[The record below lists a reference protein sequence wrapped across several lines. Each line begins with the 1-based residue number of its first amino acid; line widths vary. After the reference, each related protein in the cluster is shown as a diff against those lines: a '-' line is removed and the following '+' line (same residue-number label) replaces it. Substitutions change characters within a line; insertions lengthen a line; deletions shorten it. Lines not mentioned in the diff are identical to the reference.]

1 MEPKRE
7 DKRKKRRKKKRQAMF
22 AKAIPVVIAIVLIIA
37 ITGIFYGETLIESVY
52 YTSERE
58 DLYQYFGLVEADD
71 VAIML
76 QDAHVEEKAKLVDGN
91 CYFNMETVEKYFTDR
106 FYINMEEGIVLY
118 TTEKDIYKTNIGEE
132 FSYYTI
138 SGAGENALGCPA
150 AILIGEELYLSAEYV
165 KIFVNFSYEFFPEP
179 NRMMLYTEWGSRQSA
194 GIVKDTKIR
203 YQGGVKSPILKD
215 VFEGD
220 TVYVLETMEK
230 WSKVISTDGLIG
242 YVENKRLEMG
252 EMVAQTPVTGAVALN
267 YQSISHDGKINMA
280 FHQVFSTGA
289 NSTFDSYTA
298 NTKGVN
304 VIAPTW
310 FRIADEEGTMECIAS
325 SDYVTKAHN
334 KGMQVWAVVTDV
346 DYEVNIGAIL
356 ASSEKRGEMVSTLIS
371 YAQQYG
377 LDGINVDF
385 EKVGAEYG
393 DDFIQFLR
401 ELSIQT
407 HANNI
412 VLSVDNY
419 APTASTMYY
428 NRTEQGLVAD
438 YVIIMGYDEHWGGSQ
453 ITGSVASINFV
464 ENGILNTMEEVPAE
478 KIINAIPFYTR
489 LWKTQGGTVSSEAI
503 GMDMAQNWVN
513 TNGVEVYWDNETC
526 QYYGEIQKDG
536 VLYQIWME
544 ENESIQVKLN
554 VMDANNIAGVAEW
567 KLGFENASV
576 WDIIETYTNS

>member
-7 DKRKKRRKKKRQAMF
+7 DKRKKKKKKKQQAMF
-22 AKAIPVVIAIVLIIA
+22 AKAIPVVIAIVLIVA
-37 ITGIFYGETLIESVY
+37 IVGIFYGETLIESVY

-58 DLYQYFGLVEADD
+58 DLYQYFELVEPDD
-71 VAIML
+71 VAIMM

-91 CYFNMETVEKYFTDR
+91 CYFNMETIEKYFTDR
-106 FYINMEEGIVLY
+106 FYINKEEGIVLY

-132 FSYYTI
+132 YAAYTV
-138 SGAGENALGCPA
+138 SGVENALSCPA
-150 AILIGEELYLSAEYV
+150 AVLLGEEVYLSAEYV
-165 KIFVNFSYEFFPEP
+165 GLFANFSYEYFAEP
-179 NRMMLYTEWGSRQSA
+179 NRMLIYTEWGTRQTA
-194 GIVKDTKIR
+194 TIEKETKMR

-215 VFEGD
+215 LAEGE

-230 WSKVISTDGLIG
+230 WTKVISEDAIIG
-242 YVENKRLEMG
+242 YVENKRLIEG
-252 EMVAQTPVTGAVALN
+252 DTFAQTPVNDAVVLN
-267 YQSISHDGKINMA
+267 YQSISREGKINMA
-280 FHQVFSTGA
+280 FHQVFSQGA
-289 NSTFDSYTA
+289 NDTFDSYTA

-310 FRIADEEGTMECIAS
+310 FRILDNEGTIECIAS
-325 SDYVTKAHN
+325 SNYVTKAHN
-334 KGMQVWAVVTDV
+334 QGMEVWAVVTDV
-346 DYEVNIGAIL
+346 DYPVDLGSIL
-356 ASSEKRGEMVSTLIS
+356 SSTEKREILVSTLIS
-371 YAQQYG
+371 YAQQYE

-385 EKVGAEYG
+385 ETVGAEYG

-407 HANNI
+407 HANQI

-428 NRTEQGLVAD
+428 DRAEQGLVAD
-438 YVIIMGYDEHWGGSQ
+438 YVVIMGYDEHWGGSQ

-464 ENGILNTMEEVPAE
+464 ENGIQNTMDEVPAE

-489 LWKTQGGTVSSEAI
+489 LWKTEGGVVSSEAI
-503 GMDMAQNWVN
+503 GMDTAQNWV
-513 TNGVEVYWDNETC
+513 TSNGVEVYWDNETC
-526 QYYGEIQKDG
+526 QYYGEIQKDN
-536 VLYQIWME
+536 VLYQIWLE